1 MPTASLLHTPVPA
14 RRAGYLQVVHG
25 DNPSLGSPSVSCP
38 VVRMASCLA
47 EWLVVLQRVSEE
59 RGGEQPAASCR
70 CQKAAGLCEEVET
83 LGRRLAECK
92 QVVERVG
99 APPPALVDSLGQH
112 IARLAA
118 TLRSEVSI
126 LVPSGVGAADPE
138 VAEAARW
145 LLGDGDLGAAM
156 EEVVEGCTTA
166 VSGLLGVEVCSH
178 HSHQHM
184 EEDMDEDIRSM
195 VASMCGGGG
204 GGEEVTKGEEG
215 DREVGKQV
223 LEKSRKRKQSR
234 PSRTPTLS
242 SPWGSGVTLASPVK
256 RVKRV
261 VTALGTSYTSSLP
274 PPSSAGDQGVQEGG
288 QVVSLLEKKKKLVK
302 KDGLYKF
309 VLWRE
314 ALRDEKTKL
323 VL

>member
-25 DNPSLGSPSVSCP
+25 DTPTLGSPSVSCP

-184 EEDMDEDIRSM
+184 EE
-195 VASMCGGGG
+195 VK
-204 GGEEVTKGEEG
+204 KGEEG

-274 PPSSAGDQGVQEGG
+274 PPSSAGDHGVQEGG